1 VKCLGILQI
10 QYKLC
15 FDRLHQTKANK
26 GNEMNDN
33 EPLND
38 LRNMTEPTLSAASA
52 TPSAPQS
59 APTWERNVL
68 EKLATASLKEQQLA
82 RRWKIF
88 FRLAFLIALLLIAFA
103 LLRPKGHATDHV
115 GPHTALVE
123 LNGEIAMGTS
133 ASAEN
138 INAALKEAFEDPDSK
153 GVVLRINSPG
163 GSPVQSGLINSEITR
178 LKTLHKK
185 PIYVVVEEICAS
197 GGYYVASAADQIFV
211 DKASLV
217 GSIGVLMDGFGFTG
231 LMDKLGV
238 ERRLL
243 TAGENKGFLDPF
255 SPQSEK
261 HKAYVESMLKEIHQQ
276 FIATVKQ
283 GRGVKLKTDQPDIFS
298 GLVFSG
304 EKSITLGLADAT
316 GTLDSVARDVVKAEK
331 VIDYT
336 PKENVLD
343 RITRRFGAA
352 AGDAVIKAMRASS
365 GSLR

>member
-1 VKCLGILQI
+1 MVS
-10 QYKLC
+10 Y
-15 FDRLHQTKANK
+15 RLYTTGVLIKASNK
-26 GNEMNDN
+26 GTTMSDN

-38 LRNMTEPTLSAASA
+38 LRNMQEPSLSSAAAASA
-52 TPSAPQS
+52 SASPS
-59 APTWERNVL
+59 WERNVL
-68 EKLATASLKEQQLA
+68 EKLALASLKEQKLA

-88 FRLAFLIALLLIAFA
+88 FRFAFLIALLLIAYS
-103 LLRPKGHATDHV
+103 LLRPKGHAVDNI

-123 LNGEIAMGTS
+123 LSGEIAMGTS

-138 INAALKEAFEDPDSK
+138 INAALKDAFEDADSK

-163 GSPVQSGLINSEITR
+163 GSPVQSGLINNEITR
-178 LKTLHKK
+178 LKLLHKK

-231 LMDKLGV
+231 LMEKLGV

-255 SPQSEK
+255 SPQSDK
-261 HKAYVESMLKEIHQQ
+261 HKAYVESMLKEIHEQ
-276 FIATVKQ
+276 FITTVKQ
-283 GRGVKLKTDQPDIFS
+283 GRGAKLKTNQPEIFS

-316 GTLDSVARDVVKAEK
+316 GTLESVARDVIKAEK

-343 RITRRFGAA
+343 RISRRFGAA
-352 AGDAVIKAMRASS
+352 AGDAVIKAMRASGS
-365 GSLR
+365 SLR